1 MQLKLN
7 ANLVKRLKDYQKNTS
22 FKELDELVA
31 YIIESYLTEKTVTR
45 KNDHHESLDEV
56 NQRLKDLG
64 YL

>member
-1 MQLKLN
+1 MN
-7 ANLVKRLKDYQKNTS
+7 RLEDFHRNTS

-31 YIIESYLTEKTVTR
+31 YIIERYLAEKTVTR
-45 KNDHHESLDEV
+45 KNDHPESPDEV